1 MTVKKDDKRTV
12 RAEELST
19 EQLEQMLRE
28 RYGMSESN
36 FRESAKESVTANK
49 SATIDNIANN
59 AFGIIVAVVV
69 IGILFLL
76 FMALNN
82 TSYNGS
88 SSGSN
93 SDKTDW
99 NAYCRDMFPDNDEY
113 SRAAREGCI
122 NGGKTTD
129 NLIDGKYNK

>member
-1 MTVKKDDKRTV
+1 MTAKKDGKQTNKS
-12 RAEELST
+12 EELST

-28 RYGMSESN
+28 RYGMSERN
-36 FRESAKESVTANK
+36 FRESAKESINVNK
-49 SATIDNIANN
+49 PATIDNIANN
-59 AFGIIVAVVV
+59 ALGIIVAVVV
-69 IGILFLL
+69 IGILFLF